1 MIELKIDGPLE
12 AAIKRLMD
20 ASWGGPAPEA
30 DELLKL
36 LLAERIKALSK
47 NYGTRV
53 EYRSLRVPQA
63 DNFNF

>member
-1 MIELKIDGPLE
+1 MINLEIDGALE
-12 AAIKRLMD
+12 DAIKRLMPM
-20 ASWGGPAPEA
+20 SWGGEPPEL
-30 DELLKL
+30 DKLLKL

-53 EYRSLRVPQA
+53 EYRALRAPQA